1 MLLPLCRAVIVRRL
15 SCEEGDP
22 TCQRSAPAKE
32 TAFEK
37 VRGLWIAIPTPF
49 TSSGEI
55 DEGGLRKSVDY
66 YIEALAVDG
75 IFCGG
80 VMGEFW
86 AMTVEERARVHEL
99 VVGAAAGRVPIMV
112 HIGHHT
118 YSEAAQLSRHAEQIG
133 AAFVIAINPY
143 FPIKP
148 SDDIVRDWYRRL
160 TGESSVPFFLFNTS
174 YSGYALSPELI
185 AELSDLET
193 VCGIKNPKPRD
204 HLLRV
209 HDLVGD
215 KIVVCDAGEA
225 DWLSL
230 HLDHGFQSLMST
242 PALAM
247 YQTPDHRPIRD
258 YTRMADAGDIEGAWA
273 LHGTLEP
280 GARRIRAMDAG
291 KLAGPWRGGNPH
303 SRAQDVARSDGPAPR
318 PGAAAADPAQRRANG
333 GAGADLDGLGL
344 LDSIS

>member
-1 MLLPLCRAVIVRRL
+1 MTAL
-15 SCEEGDP
+15 S
-22 TCQRSAPAKE
+22 AAKE
-32 TAFEK
+32 VAFQK

-49 TSSGEI
+49 TSAGGI
-55 DEGGLRKSVDY
+55 DEGVLRKSVDY
-66 YIEALAVDG
+66 YIEGLAVDG

-99 VVGAAAGRVPIMV
+99 VVSAAAGRVPIMA

-133 AAFVIAINPY
+133 ADFVIAMNPY

-160 TGESSVPFFLFNTS
+160 TSESSVPFFLFNTS
-174 YSGYALSPELI
+174 YSGYALSPALI

-193 VCGIKNPKPRD
+193 VCGIKNPKPRE
-204 HLLRV
+204 HLLEV
-209 HDLVGD
+209 QDLVGD
-215 KIVVCDAGEA
+215 RIVVCDADEG
-225 DWLSL
+225 DWLGL
-230 HLDHGFQSLMST
+230 HLDHGFRSLMST

-247 YQTPDHRPIRD
+247 YQTPGRLPIRD
-258 YTRMADAGDIEGAWA
+258 YTMMADAGDVAGAWE
-273 LHGTLEP
+273 LQGTLEAERAAFGRWMRDQWLAQGE
-280 GARRIRAMDAG
+280 GAIPIAELKAWLGLMGLPQGPVRPPLIP
-291 KLAGPWRGGNPH
+291 LADERLEAL
-303 SRAQDVARSDGPAPR
+303 RV
-318 PGAAAADPAQRRANG
+318 
-333 GAGADLDGLGL
+333 DLDGLGL

>member
-1 MLLPLCRAVIVRRL
+1 MTAL
-15 SCEEGDP
+15 
-22 TCQRSAPAKE
+22 TPAKE
-32 TAFEK
+32 SAFEK
-37 VRGLWIAIPTPF
+37 VKGLWIAIPTPF
-49 TSSGEI
+49 NSTGEI

-86 AMTVEERARVHEL
+86 SMTVEERARVHEL
-99 VVGAAAGRVPIMV
+99 VVGTSAGRVPVMA
-112 HIGHHT
+112 HIGHHV

-133 AAFVIAINPY
+133 ADFVIAINPY

-160 TGESSVPFFLFNTS
+160 TAESSVPFFLFNTS

-185 AELSDLET
+185 AELAELDT
-193 VCGIKNPKPRD
+193 VCGIKNPKPEK

-209 HDLVGD
+209 QETVGD
-215 KIVVCDAGEA
+215 RIVVCDANEG
-225 DWLSL
+225 DWLGL

-247 YQTPDHRPIRD
+247 YQTPANRPILD
-258 YTRMADAGDIEGAWA
+258 YTRMADAGDVDGAWA
-273 LHGTLEP
+273 LHGTLKRERDAFERWMRDSWLARGE
-280 GARRIRAMDAG
+280 GAIPIAQLKTWLGLMG
-291 KLAGPWRGGNPH
+291 LPQGP
-303 SRAQDVARSDGPAPR
+303 VR
-318 PGAAAADPAQRRANG
+318 PPLIPLGDNEVEALR
-333 GAGADLDGLGL
+333 ADLDGLGL
-344 LDSIS
+344 LDTIG

>member
-1 MLLPLCRAVIVRRL
+1 MPAL
-15 SCEEGDP
+15 S
-22 TCQRSAPAKE
+22 AAKE

-49 TSSGEI
+49 TPAGEI
-55 DEGGLRKSVDY
+55 DEGALRKSVDY
-66 YIEALAVDG
+66 YIEGLAVDG

-99 VVGAAAGRVPIMV
+99 VVSAAAGRVPIMA

-133 AAFVIAINPY
+133 ADFVIAMNPY

-148 SDDIVRDWYRRL
+148 SDDIVRDWFRRL
-160 TGESSVPFFLFNTS
+160 TSESSVPFFLFNTS
-174 YSGYALSPELI
+174 YSGYALSPALI

-193 VCGIKNPKPRD
+193 VCGIKNPKPRE
-204 HLLRV
+204 HLLEV
-209 HDLVGD
+209 QDLVGD
-215 KIVVCDAGEA
+215 RIVVCDADEG
-225 DWLSL
+225 DWLGL
-230 HLDHGFQSLMST
+230 HLDHGFRSLMST

-247 YQTPDHRPIRD
+247 YQTPGRLPIRD
-258 YTRMADAGDIEGAWA
+258 YTKMADAGDVAGAWE
-273 LHGTLEP
+273 LQGTLEAERAAFQRWMRDQWLAQGE
-280 GARRIRAMDAG
+280 GAIPIAELKAWLGLMGLPQGPVRPPLIP
-291 KLAGPWRGGNPH
+291 LADERLEAL
-303 SRAQDVARSDGPAPR
+303 RV
-318 PGAAAADPAQRRANG
+318 
-333 GAGADLDGLGL
+333 DLDGLGL

>member
-1 MLLPLCRAVIVRRL
+1 MTSL
-15 SCEEGDP
+15 S
-22 TCQRSAPAKE
+22 RAKE

-49 TSSGEI
+49 TPTGEV
-55 DEGGLRKSVDY
+55 DEGVLRKSVDY
-66 YIEALAVDG
+66 YIEGLNVDG

-86 AMTVEERARVHEL
+86 AMTIEERALVHEL
-99 VVGAAAGRVPIMV
+99 VVNAAAGRVPIMA

-118 YSEAAQLSRHAEQIG
+118 YAEAAQLSRHAEQIG
-133 AAFVIAINPY
+133 ADFVIAINPY

-160 TGESSVPFFLFNTS
+160 TAESSVPFFLFNTS

-185 AELSDLET
+185 AELADLET
-193 VCGIKNPKPRD
+193 VCGIKNPKPID

-209 HDLVGD
+209 RDLVGD
-215 KIVVCDAGEA
+215 KIVVCDADEA
-225 DWLSL
+225 DWLGL
-230 HLDHGFQSLMST
+230 HLDYGFQSLMST

-247 YQTPDHRPIRD
+247 YQTPANRPIHD
-258 YTRMADAGDIEGAWA
+258 YTRLADSGDTAGAWA
-273 LHGTLEP
+273 LHGTLGRERAAFERWMRDGWLARGE
-280 GARRIRAMDAG
+280 GAIPIAELKAW
-291 KLAGPWRGGNPH
+291 LALMGLPQGP
-303 SRAQDVARSDGPAPR
+303 VR
-318 PGAAAADPAQRRANG
+318 PPLIALSEERTEGLR
-333 GAGADLDGLGL
+333 ADLDGLGL

>member
-1 MLLPLCRAVIVRRL
+1 MTAL
-15 SCEEGDP
+15 
-22 TCQRSAPAKE
+22 TPAKE

-49 TSSGEI
+49 TPTGEV
-55 DEGGLRKSVDY
+55 DEGALRKAVDY
-66 YIEALAVDG
+66 YIEGLKVDG

-86 AMTVEERARVHEL
+86 AMTVAERALVHEL
-99 VVGAAAGRVPIMV
+99 VVNTAGGRVPIMA

-118 YSEAAQLSRHAEQIG
+118 YSEAALLARHAGEIG
-133 AAFVIAINPY
+133 ADFVISINPY

-148 SDDIVRDWYRRL
+148 SDDIVRDWFRRL
-160 TGESSVPFFLFNTS
+160 TAESSVPFFLFNTS

-185 AELSDLET
+185 AELSELET
-193 VCGIKNPKPRD
+193 VCGIKNPKPRE

-209 HDLVGD
+209 QELVGD
-215 KIVVCDAGEA
+215 KIVVCDADEA

-247 YQTPDHRPIRD
+247 YQTPDNRPIHD
-258 YTRMADAGDIEGAWA
+258 YTRMADAGDIAGAWELQATLQDERAAFERWMRDQWLARGEGAIPIAELKAWLGLMGLPQGPVRPPLIA
-273 LHGTLEP
+273 LSDERTEAL
-280 GARRIRAMDAG
+280 
-291 KLAGPWRGGNPH
+291 
-303 SRAQDVARSDGPAPR
+303 RSDLNA
-318 PGAAAADPAQRRANG
+318 
-333 GAGADLDGLGL
+333 LGL
-344 LDSIS
+344 LESIS